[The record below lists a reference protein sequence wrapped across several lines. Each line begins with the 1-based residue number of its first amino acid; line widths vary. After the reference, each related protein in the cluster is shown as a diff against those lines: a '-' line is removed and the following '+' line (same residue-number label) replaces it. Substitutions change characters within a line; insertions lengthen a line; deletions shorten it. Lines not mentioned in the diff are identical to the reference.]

1 VRPEWASLY
10 VRDGSFEF
18 NPNRHD
24 FGDKTVLG
32 RRIAGRGADE
42 VGEVLDLLAAHPS
55 TARFVS
61 RKMAQFLLTDEP
73 PARLVD
79 EMSRGF
85 ERTGGDIAATLRVL
99 IVSPEF
105 ASAGLHKFKDPMH
118 FVVSAVRASYEQP
131 IVNTGPMQN
140 WLNRAG
146 EGLYNRQTPDG
157 YALTEAAWT
166 SSGQMSSRFEL
177 AKTIGSGSAGLFR
190 SDDAA
195 APADLPAVPRLANAM
210 YRDTV
215 ALTLGSS
222 TRAALEQ
229 AATPR
234 EWNALFLSA
243 PEFMY
248 R

>member
-1 VRPEWASLY
+1 
-10 VRDGSFEF
+10 
-18 NPNRHD
+18 
-24 FGDKTVLG
+24 
-32 RRIAGRGADE
+32 
-42 VGEVLDLLAAHPS
+42 
-55 TARFVS
+55 
-61 RKMAQFLLTDEP
+61 
-73 PARLVD
+73 
-79 EMSRGF
+79 
-85 ERTGGDIAATLRVL
+85 
-99 IVSPEF
+99 
-105 ASAGLHKFKDPMH
+105 MH